1 MQNIKDEMN
10 SKHRQFWNQILYHD
24 NLQLGTICFANES
37 NLLRLALVVHLL
49 DIPKDSDQSEV
60 SNWNQFNFYK
70 IQSSPVHLVEV
81 QLIMSKYY
89 YILLKGKSKK
99 NSKHVFFVGIYH
111 TYTIHGYLMSGK
123 DVKTWLVKLPTQCT
137 LRYIITPPPSPS
149 STPSQSK

>member
-1 MQNIKDEMN
+1 MKWIPNTDNSEIKSFIMIICN
-10 SKHRQFWNQILYHD
+10 WVQFS
-24 NLQLGTICFANES
+24 FANES

-89 YILLKGKSKK
+89 
-99 NSKHVFFVGIYH
+99 
-111 TYTIHGYLMSGK
+111 
-123 DVKTWLVKLPTQCT
+123 
-137 LRYIITPPPSPS
+137 
-149 STPSQSK
+149 